1 MAYCSKCGAEVQ
13 GSFCSN
19 CGNPVNTL
27 SVQQESRYNEP
38 NVHSVGDFIYTDEDL
53 MNDNHHYFRPH
64 FKPDFSKDTFFGMNY
79 ICHLVCLRR
88 IHLICHLEPSS

>member
-38 NVHSVGDFIYTDEDL
+38 NVHSVGDFTYTDEDL
-53 MNDNHHYFRPH
+53 KFYENKLNAEIA
-64 FKPDFSKDTFFGMNY
+64 KLENSKIT
-79 ICHLVCLRR
+79 
-88 IHLICHLEPSS
+88 